1 MALSERDLLDTAREL
16 RAQVRA
22 RAGLPANWEQ
32 ASEAMRGWYLM
43 LARRAEGMEQKQ

>member
-22 RAGLPANWEQ
+22 RAGLAADWEQ
-32 ASEAMRGWYLM
+32 ASAAMRDWYLR